1 MPITNLLEENCKKW
15 GEDICLVEIN
25 PEVKEVRRVTWKEYE
40 LMEPS
45 PLSHYRREITW
56 NVFNEKANR
65 FANLLLGKGIKKGDK
80 VAILLMNCLE
90 WLPIYFGILKAGCI
104 AVPMNFRY
112 SADEIKYC
120 LELADVEVLV
130 FGPEFIGRM
139 DAIHD
144 QVPQVKMM
152 FFVGRDRPAYAEDCL
167 KLVGF
172 CSSSAPP
179 VALEETD
186 HAAIYF
192 SSGTTGFPKAILLK
206 VMDQSCGPNPRMHAS
221 WFGLFPFRS
230 PLLWKSM
237 FLSFPPGT

>member
-1 MPITNLLEENCKKW
+1 MVITDFLERNARLYGSETA
-15 GEDICLVEIN
+15 LVELS
-25 PEVKEVRRVTWKEYE
+25 PTEERDRAVTWREASLIE
-40 LMEPS
+40 SAQPDA
-45 PLSHYRREITW
+45 PYRRALSW
-56 NVFNEKANR
+56 RDFDRRANR
-65 FANLLLGKGIKKGDK
+65 FANLLLSRGMERGAKVGI
-80 VAILLMNCLE
+80 LMMNCLE
-90 WLPIYFGILKAGCI
+90 WLPVYFGILKAGCI

-186 HAAIYF
+186 HAAVY
-192 SSGTTGFPKAILLK
+192 
-206 VMDQSCGPNPRMHAS
+206 
-221 WFGLFPFRS
+221 
-230 PLLWKSM
+230 
-237 FLSFPPGT
+237 